1 MDLTGASGLTER
13 LRGKPEMVVM
23 DCSTSPLFEIERVE
37 LKSRSFS
44 PERAKIT
51 LVGTLERLARV
62 GNESLAL
69 ERRAR
74 SVEEVT
80 PSLMKVSER
89 EGNLERRAL
98 MGVGRKAHSGL
109 WKLEAGGGGGG
120 PSTVLGVKKKSAMAL
135 MTLATLGMEG
145 GMYATKSGSGRACP
159 AKPGGEAG
167 GCGFVFT
174 VP

>member
-98 MGVGRKAHSGL
+98 MGAGRKGHSGL

-120 PSTVLGVKKKSAMAL
+120 PGFADSCSLCHRG
-135 MTLATLGMEG
+135 
-145 GMYATKSGSGRACP
+145 
-159 AKPGGEAG
+159 PGGHRLPRHPRCLWRPEGVAQ
-167 GCGFVFT
+167 
-174 VP
+174 